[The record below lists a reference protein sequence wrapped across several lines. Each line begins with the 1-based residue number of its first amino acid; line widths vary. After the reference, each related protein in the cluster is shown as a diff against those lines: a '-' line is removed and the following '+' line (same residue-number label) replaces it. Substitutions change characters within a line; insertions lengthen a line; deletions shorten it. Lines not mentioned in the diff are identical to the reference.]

1 MEKIKKLFTTW
12 KIIVLIFFLL
22 LSLTAISPQLF
33 EDGEIAIRS
42 VGKNSSAELGGIAN
56 PGNDVSPVH
65 RERIISVN
73 GNNLQSVEDYFE
85 EISGLEKDRTV
96 TVKTNQNTYSIVTDS
111 SGSLGLKVYE
121 APSSNLRKGLDL
133 EGGTR
138 VLLKPATAIS
148 SEDFDLTIDSL
159 KERLNVYGLSD
170 IVVRKASDLSGEDFI
185 LIEIAGVTEDEVQ
198 QLIAEQGK
206 FEGKISDSLVF
217 QGGKKDITYVCR
229 TADCSGINPN
239 IGCSPSG
246 DGFLCPF
253 FFSITLSPDAAQKMA
268 TATRSLDVLGEY
280 LSEPIVFYLDDVE
293 ITSLQIASSL
303 QGRQETQIQIS
314 GSEIGR
320 TEQEAVTNTLQEMKR
335 LQTVI
340 LTGSLPV
347 KLDVLKLDTISPS
360 LGKEFLDNIL
370 LVGALVLLSVIT
382 VVFIRYRKLSIVLP
396 MVLTL
401 VSEIV
406 LILGFAAFLKWN
418 MDLAAIAGIII
429 VVGTGVDH
437 LIIIT
442 DETIRGEVS
451 ESWKARIKQAM
462 FIVFGAYLTTLSG
475 MLPLYWA
482 GAGLLKGFALTTIAG
497 ISFGVLIA
505 RPAFAAAI
513 EILLEE

>member
-253 FFSITLSPDAAQKMA
+253 FFTFN
-268 TATRSLDVLGEY
+268 Y
-280 LSEPIVFYLDDVE
+280 
-293 ITSLQIASSL
+293 
-303 QGRQETQIQIS
+303 
-314 GSEIGR
+314 
-320 TEQEAVTNTLQEMKR
+320 
-335 LQTVI
+335 
-340 LTGSLPV
+340 
-347 KLDVLKLDTISPS
+347 
-360 LGKEFLDNIL
+360 
-370 LVGALVLLSVIT
+370 
-382 VVFIRYRKLSIVLP
+382 
-396 MVLTL
+396 
-401 VSEIV
+401 
-406 LILGFAAFLKWN
+406 
-418 MDLAAIAGIII
+418 
-429 VVGTGVDH
+429 
-437 LIIIT
+437 
-442 DETIRGEVS
+442 
-451 ESWKARIKQAM
+451 
-462 FIVFGAYLTTLSG
+462 
-475 MLPLYWA
+475 
-482 GAGLLKGFALTTIAG
+482 
-497 ISFGVLIA
+497 
-505 RPAFAAAI
+505 
-513 EILLEE
+513 